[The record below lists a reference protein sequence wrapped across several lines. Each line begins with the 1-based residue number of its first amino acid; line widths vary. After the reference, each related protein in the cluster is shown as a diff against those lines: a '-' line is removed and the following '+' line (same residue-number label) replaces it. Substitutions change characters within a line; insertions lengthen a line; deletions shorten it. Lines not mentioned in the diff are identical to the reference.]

1 MDYVLPAFAG
11 VIALA
16 SVLLAPRAESESAL
30 ALDELKALP
39 NFQLAVS
46 R

>member
-16 SVLLAPRAESESAL
+16 SALLSPRAESEGA
-30 ALDELKALP
+30 
-39 NFQLAVS
+39 FY
-46 R
+46 